1 MACFCPFNRRNR
13 EGQKKEG
20 ERTEN
25 QEKQGRERER
35 MAARAEG
42 RQAGG
47 QEPGE
52 PGRGGEAA
60 AVRPWAVLLRV
71 PPCPP
76 PRSHRGR
83 GVC

>member
-20 ERTEN
+20 ERREN
-25 QEKQGRERER
+25 QEKQGCERER
-35 MAARAEG
+35 MAESEQREG
-42 RQAGG
+42 RQEGRS
-47 QEPGE
+47 PGSQ
-52 PGRGGEAA
+52 GGEAA
-60 AVRPWAVLLRV
+60 AVRLWAILLRG